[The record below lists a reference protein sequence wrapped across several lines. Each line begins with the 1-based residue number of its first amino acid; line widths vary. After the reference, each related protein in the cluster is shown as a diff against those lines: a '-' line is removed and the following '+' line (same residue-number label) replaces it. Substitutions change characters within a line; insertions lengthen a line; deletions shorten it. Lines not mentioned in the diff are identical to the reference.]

1 MLKEKRELQSLL
13 EMLEKDGVNANV
25 GGLKTVIEE
34 AKCIPDGFHLQ
45 LMWDSEGKKLFTG
58 DLLTDNSWEEY
69 HDEGVI
75 VVGAINGYDDYNYS
89 SDDVVNT
96 IIERLWDA
104 VNYRYECM

>member
-13 EMLEKDGVNANV
+13 EMLEKKGVKADIA
-25 GGLKTVIEE
+25 GLKTVIEE
-34 AKCIPDGFHLQ
+34 AKCVPDGFHLQ
-45 LMWDSEGKKLFTG
+45 LMWDAKGKKLFTG

-69 HDEGVI
+69 HDEDLI
-75 VVGAINGYDDYNYS
+75 VVGAINGYADYDYS
-89 SDDVVNT
+89 SNDVVNT